1 MHRLAITLTFLLGC
15 ITATLAQ
22 VSFTANVDREVEVGQ
37 KFYVT
42 FRLKNA
48 QGSGLKAPT
57 IKGAKFIY
65 GPATSSMSST
75 SIINGKR
82 TAMTAVDYSFLY
94 LAEKEGSSS
103 VPATSIT
110 ADGSTYSSS
119 PVNFNIVAA
128 RTPHPSSMA
137 SPSRP
142 TTSQLKKITDKD
154 VFVRIILSKSKA
166 VEQEAIRCTIK
177 LYLDTDLGIDG
188 QKSQIVQQP
197 KFEGFMVEELDVPNG
212 TSIESY
218 NGHEYRTMIL
228 KEALLFPQR
237 SGELTINSGLYTLT
251 VQQYQIVNRG
261 YYYEQR
267 PIDTKIDIESNTASI
282 EISPLPEAP
291 DDFSGAV
298 GRFEA
303 TSTLSAE
310 NLKTGEAG
318 VLRYI
323 ISGTG
328 NVRYIKEPKIDFP
341 SGIDAYT
348 PRSSQSAK
356 VVGNNVTG
364 TDTITYTFTPT
375 RTGTYAIPA
384 GKFVY
389 YDLASQQYVTIDL
402 PTYTINVEQGTSRP
416 TNTDAAAT
424 NQKDIEV
431 KNTDILPQHR
441 NARGEKEATMVI
453 TQWYYWAIIGSL
465 SMILIVTVILSA
477 QRIKRNA
484 NVTARNYA
492 KASKVARNR
501 LKKAAA
507 LMKSHNDQMFYLE
520 MTRAIWGYLS
530 HKLAIPT
537 SQLTRDNVSDQLLAY
552 GAPQELVDKF
562 IIVLDQCEMARYA
575 PSATEGGMEGVY
587 NTTSKAIDQME
598 SLKLAKTVKA

>member
-1 MHRLAITLTFLLGC
+1 M
-15 ITATLAQ
+15 
-22 VSFTANVDREVEVGQ
+22 
-37 KFYVT
+37 Y
-42 FRLKNA
+42 
-48 QGSGLKAPT
+48 
-57 IKGAKFIY
+57 
-65 GPATSSMSST
+65 ST

-94 LAEKEGSSS
+94 IAEKEGPST
-103 VPATSIT
+103 VPATSIS
-110 ADGSTYSSS
+110 ADGSTYTSS

-128 RTPHPSSMA
+128 RTPQPSA
-137 SPSRP
+137 TPSPSRP
-142 TTSQLKKITDKD
+142 TTSQLKKITGKD

-197 KFEGFMVEELDVPNG
+197 KFEGFMVEELDAPNG
-212 TSIESY
+212 TSIENY

-228 KEALLFPQR
+228 KEAILFPQR
-237 SGELTINSGLYTLT
+237 TGNLTINSGLYTLT

-267 PIDTKIDIESNTASI
+267 PVDTKIDIESNTASI
-282 EISPLPEAP
+282 DIAPLPEAP
-291 DDFSGAV
+291 EGFSGAV
-298 GRFEA
+298 GDFKA
-303 TSTLSAE
+303 TSTLSSE

-318 VLRYI
+318 VLRFI

-328 NVRYIKEPKIDFP
+328 NVRYIKEPKVDFP

-348 PRSSQSAK
+348 PRSSQSAR

-384 GKFVY
+384 GEFVY
-389 YDLASQQYVTIDL
+389 YDLSAKKYITIPF
-402 PTYTINVEQGTSRP
+402 PTYTINVEQGSSRAVA
-416 TNTDAAAT
+416 TDGAAS
-424 NQKDIEV
+424 QKDIEV

-441 NARGEKEATMVI
+441 NARGEKGAAMLI
-453 TQWYYWAIIGSL
+453 CQWYYWTIIGFL
-465 SMILIVTVILSA
+465 ALTLIATVILST

-492 KASKVARNR
+492 KASKVARQR

-507 LMKSHNDQMFYLE
+507 LMKAHDDQEFYLE
-520 MTRAIWGYLS
+520 MIRAIWGYLS
-530 HKLAIPT
+530 HKLSIPT
-537 SQLTRDNVSDQLLAY
+537 SQLTRDNVSDQLASY
-552 GAPQELVDKF
+552 GASQELIDKF
-562 IIVLDQCEMARYA
+562 ITVLDQCEMARYA
-575 PSATEGGMEGVY
+575 PSANEGGMEAVY
-587 NTTSKAIDQME
+587 NTASDAIDQME
-598 SLKLAKTVKA
+598 SLKLAKTKA

>member
-1 MHRLAITLTFLLGC
+1 MGC
-15 ITATLAQ
+15 VASTLAQ

-94 LAEKEGSSS
+94 IAEKEGSSS
-103 VPATSIT
+103 VPATSIS
-110 ADGSTYSSS
+110 ADGSTYTSS

-128 RTPHPSSMA
+128 RTPQPASAA
-137 SPSRP
+137 SPSRH

-154 VFVRIILSKSKA
+154 VFVRIILSKPKA

-197 KFEGFMVEELDVPNG
+197 KFEGFMVEELDVPSG

-228 KEALLFPQR
+228 KEAILFPQR
-237 SGELTINSGLYTLT
+237 TGKLTINSGLYTLT

-267 PIDTKIDIESNTASI
+267 PVDTKIDIESNTASI
-282 EISPLPEAP
+282 DISPLPAAP

-298 GRFEA
+298 GTFKA
-303 TSTLSAE
+303 TSTLSSE

-318 VLRYI
+318 VLRI
-323 ISGTG
+323 IINGTG
-328 NVRYIKEPKIDFP
+328 NVRYIKEPKIEFP

-375 RTGTYAIPA
+375 RTGTYAIPV
-384 GKFVY
+384 GNFVY
-389 YDLASQQYVTIDL
+389 YDLANKQYVTINL
-402 PTYTINVEQGTSRP
+402 PTYTINVEQGSSRP
-416 TNTDAAAT
+416 GNTDGIT

-441 NARGEKEATMVI
+441 NARGVKEATMLI
-453 TQWYYWAIIGSL
+453 SQWYYWAIMGTL
-465 SMILIVTVILSA
+465 ALILIATVVLSA

-492 KASKVARNR
+492 KASKVARKR
-501 LKKAAA
+501 LKKAAD
-507 LMKSHNDQMFYLE
+507 LMKANNDQLFYLE

-552 GAPQELVDKF
+552 GAPQELIDKF
-562 IIVLDQCEMARYA
+562 ISLLDQCEMARYA
-575 PSATEGGMEGVY
+575 PAATEGGMEGVY
-587 NTTSKAIDQME
+587 NSTSDAIDQME
-598 SLKLAKTVKA
+598 SLKLAKKAKA